1 MEQTPK
7 NLDFLQRPLTHA
19 VKRFDPEQGIAWC
32 YMNAKP
38 RPCITLELLEDVRKC
53 QHLWEHMNR
62 SAIEKGKEPPV
73 RYAVVASL
81 YPGVYNYGG
90 DLELFIG
97 YIENRD
103 REGLRTYARMCIED
117 VYLMSVNLKLPMTTI
132 SLVQGDALGGGFEAA
147 LSCNLI
153 IAEKGAQFGFPE
165 ILFNLFPGM
174 GAYSLLSRKIG
185 ASRAEKIIVSG
196 SLYSASEMH
205 EMGVVDLLAEDGEG
219 EQAVYDYV
227 KRHARRRNAFQS
239 ILQVRHR
246 IHPICREELMDVA
259 EIWVDATMNIGSKE
273 LRTMERLVRAQE
285 NARENPNGIVAF
297 QKLRP

>member
-1 MEQTPK
+1 
-7 NLDFLQRPLTHA
+7 
-19 VKRFDPEQGIAWC
+19 
-32 YMNAKP
+32 
-38 RPCITLELLEDVRKC
+38 
-53 QHLWEHMNR
+53 WEHMNR

-73 RYAVVASL
+73 RYAVIASL
-81 YPGVYNYGG
+81 FPGVYNYGG

-97 YIENRD
+97 YIQNRD

-117 VYLMSVNLKLPMTTI
+117 VYLMSVNLNLPMTTI

-185 ASRAEKIIVSG
+185 ASRAEKVIVSG
-196 SLYSASEMH
+196 SLFSASEMH
-205 EMGVVDLLAEDGEG
+205 EMGVVDLLSEDGEG
-219 EQAVYDYV
+219 EQAVYEYV
-227 KRHARRRNAFQS
+227 ARHARRRNAFQS

-246 IHPICREELMDVA
+246 VHPISREELMDVA

-285 NARENPNGIVAF
+285 KTRENPNGIVAF